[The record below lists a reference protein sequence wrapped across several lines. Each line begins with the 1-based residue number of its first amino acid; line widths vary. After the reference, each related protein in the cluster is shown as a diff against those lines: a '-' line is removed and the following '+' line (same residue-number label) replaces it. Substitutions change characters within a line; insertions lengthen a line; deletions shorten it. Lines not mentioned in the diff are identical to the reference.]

1 MKNSI
6 GLIVVA
12 AVLALGAC
20 GGNSEGEGGVTAEES
35 QQLNEAAEML
45 DASPDSLVAGDE
57 TGLGNGEA
65 ESGDTGDAMVA
76 DNGVTSGNVGAGAN
90 AQ

>member
-6 GLIVVA
+6 GLVVVA

-20 GGNSEGEGGVTAEES
+20 GGGEQKEGGVTAEEAK
-35 QQLNEAAEML
+35 QLNEAAEML
-45 DASPDSLVAGDE
+45 DASPDSLVASDE

-65 ESGDTGDAMVA
+65 GNAETGDVLV
-76 DNGVTSGNVGAGAN
+76 DGGNSN

>member
-1 MKNSI
+1 MKNSVGFAVI
-6 GLIVVA
+6 A
-12 AVLALGAC
+12 AVLGLGAC
-20 GGNSEGEGGVTAEES
+20 GGNDQKEGGVTAEEA

-57 TGLGNGEA
+57 TGLGNGEVG
-65 ESGDTGDAMVA
+65 SGDTGDVLVA
-76 DNGVTSGNVGAGAN
+76 DDAVASGNAAN

>member
-6 GLIVVA
+6 GVVVVA

-20 GGNSEGEGGVTAEES
+20 GGDDEGQGGVTAEES
-35 QQLNEAAEML
+35 RQLNEAAEML
-45 DASPDSLVAGDE
+45 DASPDSLTASDE

-65 ESGDTGDAMVA
+65 GSGDTGDVLVA
-76 DNGVTSGNVGAGAN
+76 DNGVTSGNVGADV
-90 AQ
+90 Q

>member
-1 MKNSI
+1 MKNSV
-6 GLIVVA
+6 GLVVVA

-20 GGNSEGEGGVTAEES
+20 GGGDQKEGGVTAEES
-35 QQLNEAAEML
+35 KQLNEAAEML

-65 ESGDTGDAMVA
+65 ESGDTGDLMVA
-76 DNGVTSGNVGAGAN
+76 DNGVTSGNAAERN

>member
-6 GLIVVA
+6 GLVVLA
-12 AVLALGAC
+12 AVLGLSAC
-20 GGNSEGEGGVTAEES
+20 GGNEQNENGVTAEEA

-65 ESGDTGDAMVA
+65 ESGDTGDLMVA
-76 DNGVTSGNVGAGAN
+76 DNGVTTGNAA
-90 AQ
+90 APASTQ

>member
-6 GLIVVA
+6 GS
-12 AVLALGAC
+12 AVLAAALGLGAC
-20 GGNSEGEGGVTAEES
+20 SSGEQKEGGVTAEEAK
-35 QQLNEAAEML
+35 QLNEAAEML

-65 ESGDTGDAMVA
+65 GSGESGGNAASGEAVG
-76 DNGVTSGNVGAGAN
+76 NGAET
-90 AQ
+90 Q